1 MIAVIL
7 SFSDDPAR
15 LELRPAHRERAAALA
30 EQGVLLAGGPFADQS
45 GALLLFATDDMAVV
59 EAAVADD
66 PYYSA
71 PGVMVQ
77 TVQPWTITSGGIPAA
92 AESQQ
97 R

>member
-15 LELRPAHRERAAALA
+15 LDLRPAHRERSAALA

-45 GALLLFATDDMAVV
+45 GALLVFATDDMEVV
-59 EAAVADD
+59 RAALDDD

-71 PGVMVQ
+71 PGVRVE
-77 TVQPWTITSGGIPAA
+77 TVQPWTIASGGIPSA
-92 AESQQ
+92 
-97 R
+97 